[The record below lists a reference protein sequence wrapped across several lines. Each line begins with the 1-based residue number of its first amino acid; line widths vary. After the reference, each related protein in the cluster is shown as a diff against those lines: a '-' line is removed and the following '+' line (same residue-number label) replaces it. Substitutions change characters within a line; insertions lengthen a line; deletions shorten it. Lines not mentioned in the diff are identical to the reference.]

1 MKTKVTLQERLRDL
15 RAERNLKQE
24 DVADAIGISKS
35 ALSTYESDE
44 TMGIPHFNLV
54 KLAEFYGVSLDYLF
68 DKSPIRDDSNIEI
81 SELGLDQE
89 TIDIIKSQKF
99 NNRLLCELIKHPEF
113 KNLLADIEIY
123 VDGIAGLFFQSIST
137 CINGYREDILQ
148 DMPKE
153 KDDVINRV
161 FEVSKYEEDSY
172 FSNRIQSTLK
182 PILDDVREAHK
193 KDAETASD
201 TSFKDFFLQRLDAV
215 NCYDEDLSK
224 SFIAL
229 TCKVHNIP
237 QSALSQEQKDAL
249 RSIMLKS
256 RNYQAAVKQRKNS
269 KKKKS

>member
-68 DKSPIRDDSNIEI
+68 DKSPIREDSNIEI

-89 TIDIIKSQKF
+89 TLDIIKSQKF

-172 FSNRIQSTLK
+172 FS
-182 PILDDVREAHK
+182 
-193 KDAETASD
+193 
-201 TSFKDFFLQRLDAV
+201 QRS
-215 NCYDEDLSK
+215 Y
-224 SFIAL
+224 
-229 TCKVHNIP
+229 
-237 QSALSQEQKDAL
+237 
-249 RSIMLKS
+249 
-256 RNYQAAVKQRKNS
+256 RNS
-269 KKKKS
+269 